1 MRERAD
7 NQPLASGSGANP
19 LVNLPDPKVIK
30 IDKDLQGLTPCLTG
44 GSCISTAF
52 VREMLL
58 VDKIEA

>member
-30 IDKDLQGLTPCLTG
+30 IDKDPSARPDPLLDWRVLYLDCLCPRDAPG
-44 GSCISTAF
+44 
-52 VREMLL
+52 
-58 VDKIEA
+58 